1 MSQIKIPTSLNIDLQ
16 FELAPFHKRL
26 LAWVVDIIIFIFYII
41 IIDKIQTSLHIR
53 ETKESANNYWLFII
67 LFLPIA
73 MYPLVLEYTLKGQTI
88 GKKLLRIRVIN
99 ETGGDATIS
108 QYLLRWLLRV
118 ADFIMLI
125 MIILLAFLQF
135 KYILMM
141 TFTFLLAVT
150 DVLCVALTTK
160 SQRLG
165 DMAAGT
171 ILINTKTKN
180 ILNETVFMDVED
192 NYQVLYPQ
200 VMKLTDRDLN
210 TINTIYNN
218 LSKKPDYA
226 LANNI
231 AYKIQSVLNIS
242 TNQEATDFIETVLKD
257 YNYLSTR

>member
-1 MSQIKIPTSLNIDLQ
+1 MSQIKIPTSLNIDLL
-16 FELAPFHKRL
+16 FELSPFHKRL

-41 IIDKIQTSLHIR
+41 IIDKFQTSLHIK
-53 ETKESANNYWLFII
+53 ENKESANNYWLFMI

-99 ETGGDATIS
+99 ETGGDATLS

-118 ADFIMLI
+118 ADFILLI

-135 KYILMM
+135 KNVLMM
-141 TFTFLLAVT
+141 TFTFCLAVT

-160 SQRLG
+160 AQRLG

-171 ILINTKTKN
+171 IVINTKTKN

-218 LSKKPDYA
+218 LSKRPDYA

-231 AYKIQSVLNIS
+231 AYKIQSVLKIS
-242 TNQEATDFIETVLKD
+242 TNQDATDFIETILKD
-257 YNYLSTR
+257 YNYMSTR